1 MDEEPNPIKD
11 ILYEEIS
18 NIGEDKIQK
27 EIANKN
33 TSNIIKKITIPCIE
47 KIKRIEG
54 TYQTNLAKFQTS
66 ILHYLLTL
74 VMIPSQRKITMNNIE
89 IDIVIPD
96 SRTLKN
102 EPKNSIIISIPE
114 THEQNIC
121 EQIDSLKS
129 IQPNVDNIWCVTE
142 QNIDQKRYSIND
154 DSFFGIIEDIEKFL
168 SKTKSRQFRFF
179 KA

>member
-18 NIGEDKIQK
+18 NIGEDIIQK

-33 TSNIIKKITIPCIE
+33 TANIIKKISMRCIE
-47 KIKRIEG
+47 KIKSLEG
-54 TYQTNLAKFQTS
+54 SFQTNLAKFQTS

-74 VMIPSQRKITMNNIE
+74 VMIPSQRKITINYTE
-89 IDIVIPD
+89 VDIIIPD

-102 EPKNSIIISIPE
+102 QPKNSILISIPSVY
-114 THEQNIC
+114 EQNIS
-121 EQIDSLKS
+121 EQIESLKK
-129 IQPNVDNIWCVTE
+129 IQPNEENIWYVTE
-142 QNIDQKRYSIND
+142 QDSIQKRYSIKD
-154 DSFFGIIEDIEKFL
+154 DSFFRIIDDVQSFL
-168 SKTKSRQFRFF
+168 SQTKTRQFRFF